1 MLQHGSIFHTVRKIS
16 NAGWLDKVNFLLMLT
31 HTRIIKFKLMVGLLP
46 CMFALSGCQGL
57 DLASKIQHGSASKEV
72 NNSLDR
78 SDVHVFHE
86 TSPLQKSIIS
96 TPSISASIKRIDA
109 ARSATTSIALADS
122 LTVSAT
128 SNGGVAPNDKD
139 KIEGYVDATVIAEK
153 PIFDGNRISLR
164 TALST
169 LETKTLLLDLEQQLN
184 TIALD
189 IARQRSLMSLSQ
201 DVIDAIDV
209 TLNEYASNKEMLE
222 TLVTAGVLQ
231 KLEYLDLQQRVQGIE
246 ALRHTYATKILDAES
261 VLATKY
267 ATISSVDALPL
278 ATLLNVKNN
287 KDHSLQAKRFKL
299 AQQTL
304 QINKKLK
311 QSDKSWGTSFATSL
325 TLKSTSND
333 PEVFSG
339 LRFTL
344 PIADGGQVDAALA
357 SLDSQIV
364 AAQAD
369 LDAHT
374 IELNSVQNTW
384 EQQKSAYLKAKELNK
399 AQRELV
405 QERQIDLDRQLNA
418 GRAKLDQVIA
428 NKLTLLDLEIKNI
441 ELTQLVYG
449 QGLEVL
455 AFHGNGCQAISL
467 CDDFEAIIESLS
479 GK

>member
-1 MLQHGSIFHTVRKIS
+1 MLI
-16 NAGWLDKVNFLLMLT
+16 NVNHPFKGPALIVMMCFVMLT
-31 HTRIIKFKLMVGLLP
+31 
-46 CMFALSGCQGL
+46 GCQ
-57 DLASKIQHGSASKEV
+57 SVNVFNGSGSVGSTSREDAKQ
-72 NNSLDR
+72 NGRLG
-78 SDVHVFHE
+78 
-86 TSPLQKSIIS
+86 TSPAKQIS
-96 TPSISASIKRIDA
+96 PEQQMFLNLPSIAASIKRIDA
-109 ARSATTSIALADS
+109 SRSATTSIALADS

-128 SNGGVAPNDKD
+128 SNGGVAPGDKD

-153 PIFDGNRISLR
+153 PIYDGNRISLR

-189 IARQRSLMSLSQ
+189 IARQQSSISLSQ
-201 DVIDAIDV
+201 DIIEAIDI

-222 TLVTAGVLQ
+222 TLVTAGVVQ
-231 KLEYLDLQQRVQGIE
+231 KLEFLDLQQRVQGIE
-246 ALRHTYATKILDAES
+246 ALRHTYSTKILEAES

-267 ATISSVDALPL
+267 ATISSVDTLPV
-278 ATLLNVKNN
+278 AKLLNVKIN
-287 KDHSLQAKRFKL
+287 KDQSLQAKRL
-299 AQQTL
+299 ELTQQSL
-304 QINKKLK
+304 QINKNLK
-311 QSDKSWGTSFATSL
+311 QADKSWGTSFATSL

-333 PEVFSG
+333 LEVFSG

-364 AAQAD
+364 AAQVD
-369 LDAHT
+369 LDAHM
-374 IELNSVQNTW
+374 IELNSAQNTW

-405 QERQIDLDRQLNA
+405 EERQIDLDRQLNA

-455 AFHGNGCQAISL
+455 AIYGNGCQAMSM
-467 CDDFEAIIESLS
+467 CDDFAAIIESLT
-479 GK
+479 GR

>member
-1 MLQHGSIFHTVRKIS
+1 MLI
-16 NAGWLDKVNFLLMLT
+16 NVNHPFKGPALIVMMCFVMLT
-31 HTRIIKFKLMVGLLP
+31 
-46 CMFALSGCQGL
+46 GCQ
-57 DLASKIQHGSASKEV
+57 SVNVFNGSGSVGSTSREDAKQ
-72 NNSLDR
+72 NGRLG
-78 SDVHVFHE
+78 
-86 TSPLQKSIIS
+86 TSPAKQIS
-96 TPSISASIKRIDA
+96 PEQQVFLNLPSIAASIKRIDA
-109 ARSATTSIALADS
+109 SRSATTSIALADS

-153 PIFDGNRISLR
+153 PIYDGNRISLR

-189 IARQRSLMSLSQ
+189 IARQQSSISLSQ
-201 DVIDAIDV
+201 DIIEAIDI

-222 TLVTAGVLQ
+222 TLVTAGVVQ
-231 KLEYLDLQQRVQGIE
+231 KLEFLDLQQRVQGIE
-246 ALRHTYATKILDAES
+246 ALRHTYSTKILEAES

-267 ATISSVDALPL
+267 ATISSVDTLPV
-278 ATLLNVKNN
+278 AKLLNVKIN
-287 KDHSLQAKRFKL
+287 KDQSLQAKRL
-299 AQQTL
+299 ELTQQSL
-304 QINKKLK
+304 QINKNLK
-311 QSDKSWGTSFATSL
+311 QADKSWGTSFATSL

-333 PEVFSG
+333 LEVFSG

-364 AAQAD
+364 AAQVD
-369 LDAHT
+369 LDAHM
-374 IELNSVQNTW
+374 IELNSAQNTW

-405 QERQIDLDRQLNA
+405 EERQIDLDRQLNA

-455 AFHGNGCQAISL
+455 AIYGNGCQAMSM
-467 CDDFEAIIESLS
+467 CDDFAAIIESLT
-479 GK
+479 GR

>member
-1 MLQHGSIFHTVRKIS
+1 MKNIPG
-16 NAGWLDKVNFLLMLT
+16 
-31 HTRIIKFKLMVGLLP
+31 IKFKGICFVSIVSL
-46 CMFALSGCQGL
+46 
-57 DLASKIQHGSASKEV
+57 LASCAPTDLNKRVLQDENAALKVVQQSSGSTQNNAAEGLSADQKAFV
-72 NNSLDR
+72 NL
-78 SDVHVFHE
+78 
-86 TSPLQKSIIS
+86 
-96 TPSISASIKRIDA
+96 PSVSASIKRIDA
-109 ARSATTSIALADS
+109 SRSTTKSIVLADS

-128 SNGGVAPNDKD
+128 SNGGVAPNEKD

-153 PIFDGNRISLR
+153 PIYDGNRIPLR

-189 IARQRSLMSLSQ
+189 IARQRSSISLSQ
-201 DVIDAIDV
+201 DIMDAIDV

-222 TLVTAGVLQ
+222 TLVTAGVVQ

-246 ALRHTYATKILDAES
+246 ALRHTYSTKILESES

-267 ATISSVDALPL
+267 ATISSVDTLSVAK
-278 ATLLNVKNN
+278 LLNVETN
-287 KDHSLQAKRFKL
+287 KEQSLQAKRFEL
-299 AQQTL
+299 TQQSL
-304 QINKKLK
+304 QINKNLK
-311 QSDKSWGTSFATSL
+311 QADKSWGISFATSL
-325 TLKSTSND
+325 TLKSTSKD

-344 PIADGGQVDAALA
+344 PISDGGQVDAALA
-357 SLDSQIV
+357 SLDGQIM

-374 IELNSVQNTW
+374 IELNSVDKAW

-428 NKLTLLDLEIKNI
+428 NKLALLDLEIKNI

-455 AFHGNGCQAISL
+455 AIYGNGCQAMSM

-479 GK
+479 GR

>member
-1 MLQHGSIFHTVRKIS
+1 
-16 NAGWLDKVNFLLMLT
+16 MLT
-31 HTRIIKFKLMVGLLP
+31 ELTSRFSGSVFVVLTCFVMLT
-46 CMFALSGCQGL
+46 GCQGV
-57 DLASKIQHGSASKEV
+57 DVFHGSATAS
-72 NNSLDR
+72 
-78 SDVHVFHE
+78 
-86 TSPLQKSIIS
+86 TIS
-96 TPSISASIKRIDA
+96 TEHAKQNERLGPPSTTQIPSEQQALLNLPSISASIKRIEA
-109 ARSATTSIALADS
+109 SRSATSSIALADS

-139 KIEGYVDATVIAEK
+139 QIEGYVDATVIAEK
-153 PIFDGNRISLR
+153 PLYDGNRIPLR
-164 TALST
+164 AALSA

-189 IARQRSLMSLSQ
+189 IARQRSSMSLSQ
-201 DVIDAIDV
+201 DIVDAIDV
-209 TLNEYASNKEMLE
+209 TLNEYASNSEMLE
-222 TLVTAGVLQ
+222 TLVTAGVVQ
-231 KLEYLDLQQRVQGIE
+231 KLEFLDLQQRVQGIE
-246 ALRHTYATKILDAES
+246 ALRHTYYTKILEAES
-261 VLATKY
+261 VLTTKY
-267 ATISSVDALPL
+267 ATISSVDTLSVAK
-278 ATLLNVKNN
+278 LLNVETN
-287 KDHSLQAKRFKL
+287 KDQSLQAKRFEL
-299 AQQTL
+299 TQQSL
-304 QINKKLK
+304 QINKNLK
-311 QSDKSWGTSFATSL
+311 QADKSWGTSFATSL

-344 PIADGGQVDAALA
+344 PIADGGQVDAALE

-364 AAQAD
+364 AARAD

-374 IELNSVQNTW
+374 IELNSAHNTW
-384 EQQKSAYLKAKELNK
+384 EQQKSAFLKAKELNK

-405 QERQIDLDRQLNA
+405 EERQIDLDRQLNA

-455 AFHGNGCQAISL
+455 AIYGNGCQAMSM

>member
-1 MLQHGSIFHTVRKIS
+1 MLI
-16 NAGWLDKVNFLLMLT
+16 NVNHPFKGPALIVMMCFVMLT
-31 HTRIIKFKLMVGLLP
+31 
-46 CMFALSGCQGL
+46 GCQ
-57 DLASKIQHGSASKEV
+57 SVNVFNGSGSVGSTSREDAKQ
-72 NNSLDR
+72 NGRLG
-78 SDVHVFHE
+78 
-86 TSPLQKSIIS
+86 TSPAKQIS
-96 TPSISASIKRIDA
+96 PEQQVFLNLPSIAASIKRIDA
-109 ARSATTSIALADS
+109 SRSATTSIALADS

-128 SNGGVAPNDKD
+128 SNGGVAPGDKD

-153 PIFDGNRISLR
+153 PIYDGNRISLR

-189 IARQRSLMSLSQ
+189 IARQQSSISLSQ
-201 DVIDAIDV
+201 DIIEAIDI

-222 TLVTAGVLQ
+222 TLVTAGVVQ
-231 KLEYLDLQQRVQGIE
+231 KLEFLDLQQRVQGIE
-246 ALRHTYATKILDAES
+246 ALRHTYSTKILEAES

-267 ATISSVDALPL
+267 ATISSVDTLPV
-278 ATLLNVKNN
+278 AKLLNVKIN
-287 KDHSLQAKRFKL
+287 KDQSLQAKRL
-299 AQQTL
+299 ELTQQSL
-304 QINKKLK
+304 QINKNLK
-311 QSDKSWGTSFATSL
+311 QADKSWGTSFATSL

-333 PEVFSG
+333 LEVFSG

-364 AAQAD
+364 AAQVD
-369 LDAHT
+369 LDAHM
-374 IELNSVQNTW
+374 IELNSAQNTW

-405 QERQIDLDRQLNA
+405 EERQIDLDRQLNA

-455 AFHGNGCQAISL
+455 AIYGNGCQAMSMY
-467 CDDFEAIIESLS
+467 DDFAAIIESLT
-479 GK
+479 GR

>member
-1 MLQHGSIFHTVRKIS
+1 
-16 NAGWLDKVNFLLMLT
+16 
-31 HTRIIKFKLMVGLLP
+31 
-46 CMFALSGCQGL
+46 
-57 DLASKIQHGSASKEV
+57 
-72 NNSLDR
+72 
-78 SDVHVFHE
+78 
-86 TSPLQKSIIS
+86 
-96 TPSISASIKRIDA
+96 
-109 ARSATTSIALADS
+109 
-122 LTVSAT
+122 VSAT

-139 KIEGYVDATVIAEK
+139 QIEGYVDATVIAEK
-153 PIFDGNRISLR
+153 PLYDGNRISLR
-164 TALST
+164 TALSA

-189 IARQRSLMSLSQ
+189 IARQRSSMSLSQ
-201 DVIDAIDV
+201 DIIDAIDV

-222 TLVTAGVLQ
+222 TLVTAGVVQ

-246 ALRHTYATKILDAES
+246 ALRHTYSTKILEAGS

-267 ATISSVDALPL
+267 ATISSVDTLSVAK
-278 ATLLNVKNN
+278 LLNVETN
-287 KDHSLQAKRFKL
+287 KDQSLQAKRFELTQKS
-299 AQQTL
+299 L
-304 QINKKLK
+304 QINKNLK
-311 QSDKSWGTSFATSL
+311 QADKSWGTSFATSL

-357 SLDSQIV
+357 SLDIQIV

-369 LDAHT
+369 IDAHT
-374 IELNSVQNTW
+374 IELNSAQNTW
-384 EQQKSAYLKAKELNK
+384 EQQKSGYLKAKELNK

-405 QERQIDLDRQLNA
+405 EERQIDLDRQLNA

-455 AFHGNGCQAISL
+455 AIYGNGCQAMSM

-479 GK
+479 GR

>member
-1 MLQHGSIFHTVRKIS
+1 
-16 NAGWLDKVNFLLMLT
+16 MLT
-31 HTRIIKFKLMVGLLP
+31 HTRIIKLKLMIGLLP
-46 CMFALSGCQGL
+46 CIFALSGCQGL
-57 DLASKIQHGSASKEV
+57 DLASKIQHESASKEV
-72 NNSLDR
+72 NNSLDP
-78 SDVHVFHE
+78 SVVHAIHE

-96 TPSISASIKRIDA
+96 IPSISSSIKRIDA
-109 ARSATTSIALADS
+109 SRSATTSIALADS

-139 KIEGYVDATVIAEK
+139 KLEGYVDATVIAEK
-153 PIFDGNRISLR
+153 PIYDGNRISLR
-164 TALST
+164 TALSS
-169 LETKTLLLDLEQQLN
+169 LETKILLLDLEQQLN

-189 IARQRSLMSLSQ
+189 IARQQSTISLSQ
-201 DVIDAIDV
+201 DIIEAIYV
-209 TLNEYASNKEMLE
+209 TLSEYASNKGMLE
-222 TLVTAGVLQ
+222 TLVTAGVVQ

-246 ALRHTYATKILDAES
+246 ALRHTYSTKILEAES
-261 VLATKY
+261 VLTTKY
-267 ATISSVDALPL
+267 ATISSVDALSV
-278 ATLLNVKNN
+278 AKLLNVKNN
-287 KDHSLQAKRFKL
+287 KDQSLQAKRLEL
-299 AQQTL
+299 AQQSL
-304 QINKKLK
+304 QINKNLK
-311 QSDKSWGTSFATSL
+311 QADKSWGTSFATSL

-344 PIADGGQVDAALA
+344 PISDGGQVDAALA
-357 SLDSQIV
+357 SLDIQMV

-374 IELNSVQNTW
+374 IELNSAHKAWGQH
-384 EQQKSAYLKAKELNK
+384 KSAYLKAKELNK

-455 AFHGNGCQAISL
+455 AIYGNGCQAISL

>member
-1 MLQHGSIFHTVRKIS
+1 
-16 NAGWLDKVNFLLMLT
+16 MLT
-31 HTRIIKFKLMVGLLP
+31 ELTNRFRRPAFVIMTCFVM
-46 CMFALSGCQGL
+46 LSGCQSVDVFG
-57 DLASKIQHGSASKEV
+57 ASGSVVSTSRADAKQNE
-72 NNSLDR
+72 R
-78 SDVHVFHE
+78 PG
-86 TSPLQKSIIS
+86 TSPAKQIS
-96 TPSISASIKRIDA
+96 PEQQPFLNLPSISASIKRIDA
-109 ARSATTSIALADS
+109 SRSATTSIALADS
-122 LTVSAT
+122 VTVSAT

-153 PIFDGNRISLR
+153 PIYDGNRISLR
-164 TALST
+164 TALSA
-169 LETKTLLLDLEQQLN
+169 LETKILLLDLEQQLN

-189 IARQRSLMSLSQ
+189 IARQQSSISLSQ
-201 DVIDAIDV
+201 DIIEAIDV
-209 TLNEYASNKEMLE
+209 TLNEYASSKEMLE
-222 TLVTAGVLQ
+222 TLVTAGVVQ

-246 ALRHTYATKILDAES
+246 ALRHTYSTKILEAES

-267 ATISSVDALPL
+267 ATISSADAR
-278 ATLLNVKNN
+278 AVAKLLNVKIN
-287 KDHSLQAKRFKL
+287 KDQSLQAKRFEL
-299 AQQTL
+299 TQQSL
-304 QINKKLK
+304 QINKNLK
-311 QSDKSWGTSFATSL
+311 QADKSWGTSFATSL

-374 IELNSVQNTW
+374 IELNSAQNTW

-405 QERQIDLDRQLNA
+405 EERQIDLDRQLNA

-455 AFHGNGCQAISL
+455 AIYGNGCQAMSM

-479 GK
+479 GR

>member
-1 MLQHGSIFHTVRKIS
+1 MWAELINRVQRPAFIIMTCFVMLG
-16 NAGWLDKVNFLLMLT
+16 
-31 HTRIIKFKLMVGLLP
+31 
-46 CMFALSGCQGL
+46 GCQSVDVFGF
-57 DLASKIQHGSASKEV
+57 SASTGSTSKGRAEQQERPGTPPTKQISKE
-72 NNSLDR
+72 
-78 SDVHVFHE
+78 
-86 TSPLQKSIIS
+86 QKALTNLPNIAS
-96 TPSISASIKRIDA
+96 TIKRIEA
-109 ARSATTSIALADS
+109 SRSATTSIALADS

-128 SNGGVAPNDKD
+128 SNGGVGPNDKSM
-139 KIEGYVDATVIAEK
+139 IEGYVDATVIAEK
-153 PIFDGNRISLR
+153 PIYDGNRISLR
-164 TALST
+164 TALSA
-169 LETKTLLLDLEQQLN
+169 LETKTLLIDLEQQLN

-189 IARQRSLMSLSQ
+189 IARQQSSVSLSQ
-201 DVIDAIDV
+201 DIIEAIDF

-222 TLVTAGVLQ
+222 TLVTAGVVQ

-246 ALRHTYATKILDAES
+246 ALRHTHSTKILEAES

-267 ATISSVDALPL
+267 ATISSVDALPV
-278 ATLLNVKNN
+278 AKLLNVVTN
-287 KDHSLQAKRFKL
+287 KDQSLQAKRFEL
-299 AQQTL
+299 TQQSL
-304 QINKKLK
+304 QINKNLK
-311 QSDKSWGTSFATSL
+311 QVDKSWGTSFATSL

-357 SLDSQIV
+357 SLDSQIM

-369 LDAHT
+369 LDAHA
-374 IELNSVQNTW
+374 IELNSAQNTW

-399 AQRELV
+399 AQRKLV
-405 QERQIDLDRQLNA
+405 EERQIDLDRQLNA
-418 GRAKLDQVIA
+418 GRAKLDQVIS

-455 AFHGNGCQAISL
+455 AIYDNGCQAMSM
-467 CDDFEAIIESLS
+467 CDDIEAIIESLS

>member
-1 MLQHGSIFHTVRKIS
+1 MKNIPGEKSKSMCFVSIVSLLASCASID
-16 NAGWLDKVNFLLMLT
+16 LDKRVLQDANEALKVVPQSSEGT
-31 HTRIIKFKLMVGLLP
+31 HVKLVAGL
-46 CMFALSGCQGL
+46 
-57 DLASKIQHGSASKEV
+57 SA
-72 NNSLDR
+72 D
-78 SDVHVFHE
+78 
-86 TSPLQKSIIS
+86 QKAF
-96 TPSISASIKRIDA
+96 TNLPSISASIKRIDA
-109 ARSATTSIALADS
+109 SRSATTSIALADS

-153 PIFDGNRISLR
+153 PIYDGNRISLR

-189 IARQRSLMSLSQ
+189 IARQRSSISLSQ
-201 DVIDAIDV
+201 DIMDAIDV

-222 TLVTAGVLQ
+222 TLVTAGVVQ

-246 ALRHTYATKILDAES
+246 ALRHTFSTKILEAES

-267 ATISSVDALPL
+267 ATISSVDTLSVAK
-278 ATLLNVKNN
+278 LLNVETN
-287 KDHSLQAKRFKL
+287 KEQSLQAKRFEL
-299 AQQTL
+299 TQQSL
-304 QINKKLK
+304 QINKNLK
-311 QSDKSWGTSFATSL
+311 QADKSWGISFATSL
-325 TLKSTSND
+325 TLKPTSND

-344 PIADGGQVDAALA
+344 PISDGGQVDAALA
-357 SLDSQIV
+357 SLDGQIM

-374 IELNSVQNTW
+374 IELNSAHKAW

-405 QERQIDLDRQLNA
+405 EERQIDLDRQLNA

-449 QGLEVL
+449 QGLEAL
-455 AFHGNGCQAISL
+455 AIYGNGCQAMSM

-479 GK
+479 GR